1 MKNLIILGASR
12 AGKTTLARKICEIY
26 SNYHLIN
33 GDSMRNA
40 FQETLPQNNINK
52 YNGTGMKDDFAKFCA
67 SYFRNQINRNKGY
80 FNYIFDSCDIS
91 VENAVK
97 YFKNNDSIIIFLGYE
112 SINEKEALKN
122 YRIYEEPNDWTT
134 KRTDKELLLH
144 ARNWISNSKTFK
156 EDCVK
161 FNIKYVDTSF
171 NRNDVL
177 SDLISDLLLELSF
190 DQ

>member
-33 GDSMRNA
+33 GDSIRNA